1 MSTPIV
7 HREASL
13 EEIRKALR
21 EAPLAALREM
31 LPDRKILEACE
42 SCGHEWRERLY
53 GPIPTVLHFL
63 VQAVQRD
70 ESFAATWQE
79 LSRAARG
86 RLPGDRLRPAQQV
99 RALPGAKPSAEGRDR
114 PPRRGVLPRD
124 ERHHHDEVARLRPEG
139 ARFDDRLHAAGG

>member
-53 GPIPTVLHFL
+53 GPVPTVRGRRGHR
-63 VQAVQRD
+63 VARD
-70 ESFAATWQE
+70 V
-79 LSRAARG
+79 ARG
-86 RLPGDRLRPAQQV
+86 RRAV
-99 RALPGAKPSAEGRDR
+99 RE
-114 PPRRGVLPRD
+114 
-124 ERHHHDEVARLRPEG
+124 AR
-139 ARFDDRLHAAGG
+139 ARMSIP